1 VAATVAGVGWAAASS
16 EVAVLVVVW
25 TVVAVLEAV
34 AKGGVAVGME
44 VGMVEV
50 CWVVA
55 KAE

>member
-1 VAATVAGVGWAAASS
+1 VGWAAASS